1 MMEIKAFKAI
11 RPKKELASEIAAL
24 PYDVYSVKEAR
35 EIIKKNPKSFL
46 QVDLP
51 AATVDDEVKNL
62 NEIALLNFNNLKKKG
77 YFYKEDR
84 DKLYIYSL
92 TMKGKTQVGLVAC
105 ASIDEY
111 LEGKIKKHE
120 FTRKDKEADRV
131 DHVDKLDANTGPI
144 FLTYKSLD
152 EINKIIYSE
161 IKEIPEID
169 FRTEDGVNHKIWTIE
184 DEDTIEKLITLF
196 KNVENFYI
204 ADGHH
209 RCASAVKVGLKRREE
224 NKDYTGNEEFN
235 YFLSL
240 IFPSK
245 EVEIMDYNRVVKDL
259 NNFTEKEFLEKLREN
274 FEVEVAKTS
283 PYKPEGKGCF
293 GMYLS
298 DNWYK
303 LKVKDELVKDDIIE
317 RLDVSILQN
326 LVLDKILG
334 IKNPRTDERIDF
346 VGGIR
351 GLYELEKR
359 TREDMQIA
367 FSLYPTSLEELFEVA
382 DAGEVMPPK
391 STWFEPKP
399 LSGLFIHELK

>member
-1 MMEIKAFKAI
+1 MEIKAFKAI

-298 DNWYK
+298 DKWYK

>member
-1 MMEIKAFKAI
+1 MEIKAFKAI

-224 NKDYTGNEEFN
+224 NKNYTGNEEFN

-298 DNWYK
+298 DKWYK

-351 GLYELEKR
+351 GLYELEER

>member
-1 MMEIKAFKAI
+1 MEIKAFKAI

>member
-1 MMEIKAFKAI
+1 MNIKAFKAI

-35 EIIKKNPKSFL
+35 EIINKNPKSFL
-46 QVDLP
+46 KVDLP
-51 AATVDDEVKNL
+51 AATVDGEVKNL

-105 ASIDEY
+105 TSIDEY
-111 LEGKIKKHE
+111 LDGKIKKHE
-120 FTRKDKEADRV
+120 FTIKDKEADRV

-144 FLTYKSLD
+144 FLTYKSVD

-161 IKEIPEID
+161 IKKTPEIN
-169 FRTEDGVNHKIWTIE
+169 FNTKDGVNHKIWTIE
-184 DEDTIEKLITLF
+184 DEDTLEKLILLF

-224 NKDYTGNEEFN
+224 KKNYTGNEEFN

-240 IFPSK
+240 IFPSI

-259 NNFTEKEFLEKLREN
+259 NNFTENEFLEKLREN

-283 PYKPEGKGCF
+283 PYKPEGKGYF
-293 GMYLS
+293 GMYLN
-298 DNWYK
+298 DKWYK
-303 LKVKDELVKDDIIE
+303 LKVKDEFVKDDIIE
-317 RLDVSILQN
+317 KLDVSILQN

-351 GLYELEKR
+351 GLHELEKR
-359 TREDMQIA
+359 TREDMKIA